1 MSLHVPPSGMR
12 RLVACCVAAV
22 LAAGSFTAASGAR
35 AAPVDAA
42 PLYTL
47 AMTFEAG
54 GERSAH
60 RVQIRAEDTFSVT
73 SGDWRLEMAVY
84 KGKTPDDVRIEG
96 KVYKGPNIVSAP
108 TLMTQLQ
115 EKASIK
121 IDNNSDP
128 FSLSMVVSPQ
138 R

>member
-35 AAPVDAA
+35 AAPVDGG
-42 PLYTL
+42 PRYTL

-60 RVQIRAEDTFSVT
+60 RVQVRAEETFAVT
-73 SGDWRLEMAVY
+73 SGDWRLEMTVY
-84 KGKTPDDVRIEG
+84 KGKTPEDIRIEG
-96 KVYKGPNIVSAP
+96 KVYKGPNVVSAP

-115 EKASIK
+115 EKASIR
-121 IDNNSDP
+121 IDNHRDP
-128 FSLSMVVSPQ
+128 FSLSMLVSPQ
-138 R
+138 